1 MILFDE
7 CFTQWESALQSL
19 SCKPLTPDNAW
30 GLADR
35 NQLIFPS
42 DMAYELGGRN
52 LAAVSGIGFTDNE
65 SFIPKDEILLYG
77 PDLGQIKT
85 DCNFARIALVRVN
98 GSALGEGN
106 ALYQTLRKIEYA
118 RYHVNPQGYMMRISG
133 QARRECVR
141 VGKADIK
148 RGLSFAG
155 VGARFLAQYHTVPA
169 VEAVKLIFVTDP
181 SADFAALDDTALHAE
196 QITLALDHLLQDAKM
211 DCHTCKLQT
220 VCAEVEQMLEKA

>member
-7 CFTQWESALQSL
+7 CFVQWGSALQGL
-19 SCKPLTPDNAW
+19 TCKVMTPDSSW
-30 GLADR
+30 GKADR

-52 LAAVSGIGFTDNE
+52 LAAVSGIGFTGSE
-65 SFIPKDEILLYG
+65 AFVSRDEILLYG
-77 PDLGQIKT
+77 PDLGSLKA
-85 DCNFARIALVRVN
+85 DCKFARIALVRVKD
-98 GSALGEGN
+98 SALGEGN

-141 VGKADIK
+141 VGKTDLK
-148 RGLSFAG
+148 KGLSFAG
-155 VGARFLAQYHTVPA
+155 VGAQFLAQYHTIPA
-169 VEAVKLIFVTDP
+169 VEAVKLIFVTD
-181 SADFAALDDTALHAE
+181 SKADFTALENASLHAE

-220 VCAEVEQMLEKA
+220 ICAEVEQLLEKA

>member
-7 CFTQWESALQSL
+7 CFAQWEAALQGL
-19 SCKPLTPDNAW
+19 DPKALTPDSTW
-30 GLADR
+30 GLSDR

-42 DMAYELGGRN
+42 DTAYELGGRN
-52 LAAVSGIGFTDNE
+52 LSAVSGIGFTGSE
-65 SFIPKDEILLYG
+65 ALVCKDEILLYG
-77 PDLGQIKT
+77 PDLGQIKA
-85 DCNFARIALVRVN
+85 DCHFARIALIRVKDN
-98 GSALGEGN
+98 AMESA
-106 ALYQTLRKIEYA
+106 ALYQTLRKIEYC

-141 VGKADIK
+141 VGKSEVK
-148 RGLSFAG
+148 KGLSFAG
-155 VGARFLAQYHTVPA
+155 VGAQFLAQYHSIPA

-181 SADFAALDDTALHAE
+181 KADYSALESAALHAE

-220 VCAEVEQMLEKA
+220 VCAEVEQMLEKP